1 MQAPANEQPTMKAP
15 SRATSARP
23 LNVLNPFDVSGPY
36 AAAMRLAL
44 AMALLPGLG
53 TGLLLVLIAGAG
65 LPLEVA
71 WPQLAQAHGQIQALG
86 FVLVFIVAVA
96 LQLFPRFLGAPVE
109 AAQRATWGAAAISL
123 GLLIRLVAQ
132 PLAPGALRTISL
144 TAAAIIAP
152 AGVLLAASTFHG
164 LQKRSVQPA
173 HGPSAAWRQFV
184 VVSGLT
190 LGAALLLSE
199 WSVLQLASGEVL
211 VSQGMDEALIH
222 LELAGFASGIVYAVA
237 SRVFGRF
244 LLLRTRPALDT
255 RLRWLATGWGVG
267 VALTAL
273 GWLLVDNAWSTWL
286 RFGGAAL
293 EVVILLVWLYLSGL
307 YEPPARA
314 SGTPYVTNPTRRWVR
329 LSFLFLALGVGLNAL
344 LFGREALLGA
354 APTSAQLNAAR
365 HALGQG
371 FLLPLM
377 VSMAARL
384 LPIYSADV
392 LKHKPRLELTV
403 DLLLLGA
410 LLRVPAE
417 LLGDY
422 GPVSGPL
429 IALGGL
435 VSFCGFAIFAVG
447 MWSSLT
453 RLPNNTR

>member
-1 MQAPANEQPTMKAP
+1 MHPPVTPTP
-15 SRATSARP
+15 TRRARR
-23 LNVLNPFDVSGPY
+23 LNPINAFDVSGPY

-44 AMALLPGLG
+44 GMALLPGLG
-53 TGLLLVLIAGAG
+53 TGLLLVLIAAAG
-65 LPLEVA
+65 LPVQGA

-96 LQLFPRFLGAPVE
+96 LQLFPRFLGAPVQ
-109 AAQRATWGAAAISL
+109 AAHRATWGAAAISV

-132 PLAPGALRTISL
+132 PLAPGPLRAVSL
-144 TAAAIIAP
+144 TSAAILTP
-152 AGVLLAASTFHG
+152 AGILLAASTFHG

-173 HGPSAAWRQFV
+173 YGPSAAWRQFV
-184 VVSGLT
+184 VVAGLT

-199 WSVLQLASGEVL
+199 WSVLQLASGEAL
-211 VSQGMDEALIH
+211 VSQGMDEALIQ
-222 LELAGFASGIVYAVA
+222 LELAGFATGIVYAVA

-244 LLLRTRPALDT
+244 LLLRARPALDR
-255 RLRWLATGWGVG
+255 RLRLLAIGWGVG
-267 VALTAL
+267 VVLTAV
-273 GWLLVDNAWSTWL
+273 GWLVDVAAWSAWL
-286 RFGGAAL
+286 RGLGSLL
-293 EVVILLVWLYLSGL
+293 ELVVLLVWLWLTAL

-314 SGTPYVTNPTRRWVR
+314 SGTPHVTNPTRRWIR
-329 LSFLFLALGVGLNAL
+329 LSFLFLLLGITLNAA
-344 LFGREALLGA
+344 LFCREALFSVP
-354 APTSAQLNAAR
+354 PTSAQLNAAR

-392 LKHKPRLELTV
+392 LKHKLQLELTV
-403 DLLLLGA
+403 DLLLVGA
-410 LLRVPAE
+410 LLRVLAE

-435 VSFCGFAIFAVG
+435 ITFSGFAIFAVG
-447 MWSSLT
+447 LWSSLL
-453 RLPNNTR
+453 RLPNKKG

>member
-1 MQAPANEQPTMKAP
+1 MQAPLNRRP
-15 SRATSARP
+15 RP
-23 LNVLNPFDVSGPY
+23 LNPINPFDVSGPY
-36 AAAMRLAL
+36 AAAMRVAL
-44 AMALLPGLG
+44 GMALLPGLG
-53 TGLLLVLIAGAG
+53 TGLLLVLVAG
-65 LPLEVA
+65 LGLPVQIA

-109 AAQRATWGAAAISL
+109 AAERATWGAVAISL
-123 GLLIRLVAQ
+123 GLVIRLVAQ
-132 PLAPGALRTISL
+132 PLTPGPLRAITLAS
-144 TAAAIIAP
+144 AAILAP
-152 AGVLLAASTFHG
+152 AGVLLAGSTFHG
-164 LQKRSVQPA
+164 MRRRSVQPA

-184 VVSGLT
+184 VVGGLT

-211 VSQGMDEALIH
+211 VSEGMDEALIH
-222 LELAGFASGIVYAVA
+222 LELAGFATGIVFAVA

-255 RLRWLATGWGVG
+255 RLRWLARAWGLG
-267 VALTAL
+267 VVLTAL
-273 GWLLVDNAWSTWL
+273 GWLLLDDNGSTWL
-286 RFGGAAL
+286 RWAGSAMEL
-293 EVVILLVWLYLSGL
+293 VVLLVWVYLSGL
-307 YEPPARA
+307 YESPTRT
-314 SGTPYVTNPTRRWVR
+314 SGTPHVTNPTRRWVR
-329 LSFLFLALGVGLNAL
+329 LSFVFLVLGIGLNTL
-344 LFGREALLGA
+344 LFGREALLGLT
-354 APTSAQLNAAR
+354 PTSAQVNAAR

-392 LKHKPRLELTV
+392 LKHKLRLELTV

-410 LLRVPAE
+410 LLRVGAE

-429 IALGGL
+429 IAVGGL
-435 VSFCGFAIFAVG
+435 ITFCGFGIFALG
-447 MWSSLT
+447 MWSSLM
-453 RLPNNTR
+453 RLPNNKR